1 MWMSVEKTVTLKCD
15 GHPFYRAGNNEKFF
29 LTLPIVTDAVY
40 QRQCLIYI
48 HFSIGRTN
56 TQFDSMEKN
65 FRLYHFD
72 FFNRWQVFYTKD
84 MKIIFSKE
92 NAIPERREMVNRFD
106 PKWLKMAKNFV
117 IDLKCSYE
125 KRRFCHKIL
134 AYRLD
139 IQFHKGIFIM
149 VRNIQLFKFVCAN
162 SMKLWFNA
170 KYKILYG
177 MSRIP
182 MPVPLPLFNKA
193 LPQIQWSYLINNKIG

>member
-1 MWMSVEKTVTLKCD
+1 MRWSPFLSSWQQWKVFSHSPDCD
-15 GHPFYRAGNNEKFF
+15 RCGVSKAMFNIYSFFHRTNEHSIRFNGEKFPS
-29 LTLPIVTDAVY
+29 LPFWFVQSMT
-40 QRQCLIYI
+40 
-48 HFSIGRTN
+48 SILHKR
-56 TQFDSMEKN
+56 
-65 FRLYHFD
+65 Y
-72 FFNRWQVFYTKD
+72 
-84 MKIIFSKE
+84 E
-92 NAIPERREMVNRFD
+92 NVIPKRSEMVNRFD
-106 PKWLKMAKNFV
+106 LKWLKMAKNFV